1 MSSGYQIVVRKGRP
15 YIRRTP
21 FTYEKP
27 TLRQEVSR
35 GRFAKIAYDLF
46 DEAKGMKDGLP
57 VVAAAVKEKS
67 EGKRLPQPPRTLE
80 ITPMQYAELLVQADG
95 LRRRGVKTDLITI
108 LRDRN
113 IRIKPLMPPEVKEIP
128 VGLKTYG

>member
-1 MSSGYQIVVRKGRP
+1 MSSGYQIVVRKGRA
-15 YIRRTP
+15 YIRRRP
-21 FTYEKP
+21 FTYDKP
-27 TLRQEVSR
+27 TLRQEVNR

-46 DEAKGMKDGLP
+46 DQAKGYKDGLP

-67 EGKRLPQPPRTLE
+67 KGKRLPQPPRLLE
-80 ITPMQYAELLVQADG
+80 ITPLQYAELLIQADN

-128 VGLKTYG
+128 VR

>member
-1 MSSGYQIVVRKGRP
+1 MSSGYQIVVRKGRA
-15 YIRRTP
+15 YIRRRP
-21 FTYEKP
+21 FTYDKP
-27 TLRQEVSR
+27 TLRQEVNR

-46 DEAKGMKDGLP
+46 DQAKGYKDGLP

-67 EGKRLPQPPRTLE
+67 EGKRLPQPPRLLE
-80 ITPMQYAELLVQADG
+80 ITPLQYAELLIQADN

-128 VGLKTYG
+128 VR